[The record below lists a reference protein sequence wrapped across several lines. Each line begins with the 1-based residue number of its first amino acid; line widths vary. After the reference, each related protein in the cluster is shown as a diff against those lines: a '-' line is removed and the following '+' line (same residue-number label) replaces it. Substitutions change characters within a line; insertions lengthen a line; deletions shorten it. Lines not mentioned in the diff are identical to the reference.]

1 MEWGMAEQGERPRAS
16 PPLGSSASTAR
27 GGGSVAAMVPALRRA
42 VRDAAAAP
50 ERLELVEA
58 ARALAESV
66 GANLRPPHAQQLG
79 RQEQRDLRA
88 ALRSLEQL
96 EARDLE
102 EAKEAED
109 RRGPADAP
117 LEIERDTV
125 GSSLAQSLLGEEQDA
140 YSLQLEAERE
150 REIERISGQVSTVN
164 AIYRDLA
171 SLVGSQQDDVDEIE
185 QLVAQSHDR
194 TVKGQ
199 RQLERAVRKRTAK
212 NKCCMY
218 FACFL
223 LFVIVVVV
231 LAVLVLKTQY

>member
-1 MEWGMAEQGERPRAS
+1 MAEQGERPRAS
-16 PPLGSSASTAR
+16 PPLGSSAPTAR

-50 ERLELVEA
+50 ERVELVEA
-58 ARALAESV
+58 ARALAESI
-66 GANLRPPHAQQLG
+66 GANLRPPHAQSLG

-109 RRGPADAP
+109 RRIPADAP
-117 LEIERDTV
+117 LEIER

>member
-1 MEWGMAEQGERPRAS
+1 MAEQGERPRAS
-16 PPLGSSASTAR
+16 PPLGSSASAPTAR

-58 ARALAESV
+58 ARALAESI
-66 GANLRPPHAQQLG
+66 GANLRPPHAQSLG

>member
-1 MEWGMAEQGERPRAS
+1 MTGTVPRS
-16 PPLGSSASTAR
+16 IGSSGMPRMPIITGVGQSGPPT
-27 GGGSVAAMVPALRRA
+27 SVATFEKPFL
-42 VRDAAAAP
+42 D
-50 ERLELVEA
+50 
-58 ARALAESV
+58 
-66 GANLRPPHAQQLG
+66 
-79 RQEQRDLRA
+79 
-88 ALRSLEQL
+88 
-96 EARDLE
+96 
-102 EAKEAED
+102 
-109 RRGPADAP
+109 
-117 LEIERDTV
+117 IIT
-125 GSSLAQSLLGEEQDA
+125 
-140 YSLQLEAERE
+140 
-150 REIERISGQVSTVN
+150 EIERISGQVSTVN

>member
-1 MEWGMAEQGERPRAS
+1 MAEQGERPRAS

-50 ERLELVEA
+50 ERVELVEA
-58 ARALAESV
+58 ARALAESL
-66 GANLRPPHAQQLG
+66 GANLRPPHAQSLG

-117 LEIERDTV
+117 LEIERGSV

>member
-1 MEWGMAEQGERPRAS
+1 M
-16 PPLGSSASTAR
+16 
-27 GGGSVAAMVPALRRA
+27 
-42 VRDAAAAP
+42 
-50 ERLELVEA
+50 
-58 ARALAESV
+58 
-66 GANLRPPHAQQLG
+66 
-79 RQEQRDLRA
+79 RA

-109 RRGPADAP
+109 RRPPADAP
-117 LEIERDTV
+117 LEIERD
-125 GSSLAQSLLGEEQDA
+125 GLASSLAQSLLGEEQDA

>member
-1 MEWGMAEQGERPRAS
+1 MAEQGERPRAS
-16 PPLGSSASTAR
+16 PPLGSSAPTAR

-50 ERLELVEA
+50 ERVELVEA
-58 ARALAESV
+58 ARALAESI
-66 GANLRPPHAQQLG
+66 GANLRPPHAQSLG

-109 RRGPADAP
+109 RRIPADAP
-117 LEIERDTV
+117 LEIERGSV
-125 GSSLAQSLLGEEQDA
+125 ASSLAQSLLGEEQDA

>member
-1 MEWGMAEQGERPRAS
+1 MAEQGERPRAS

-58 ARALAESV
+58 ARALAESI
-66 GANLRPPHAQQLG
+66 GANLRPPHAQSLG

>member
-58 ARALAESV
+58 ARALAESI
-66 GANLRPPHAQQLG
+66 GANLRPPHAQSLG

>member
-1 MEWGMAEQGERPRAS
+1 
-16 PPLGSSASTAR
+16 
-27 GGGSVAAMVPALRRA
+27 MVPALRRA

-50 ERLELVEA
+50 ERVELVEA
-58 ARALAESV
+58 ARALAESI
-66 GANLRPPHAQQLG
+66 GANLRPPHAQSLG

-117 LEIERDTV
+117 LEIERDAV

>member
-1 MEWGMAEQGERPRAS
+1 MAEQGERPRAS

-50 ERLELVEA
+50 ERLELVKA
-58 ARALAESV
+58 ARALAESI
-66 GANLRPPHAQQLG
+66 GANLRPPHAQSLG